1 MDSCLNRTPP
11 PPLYL
16 PAASATALHVTEPSC
31 EKSKGAAS
39 SSCRI
44 EQCLWQYTAPA
55 NVTVVACASRY
66 TKGKKVGCAQLETS
80 LVVCPTHWGVGVQH
94 ATKTIY
100 IPASK
105 TPDGTNHTASILG
118 LFKPVPATR
127 GNGKQRCS
135 NEEECRNRCTNA
147 YKKQVRVNRFALF
160 GFLTLVCLVASA
172 FAATQVYQWAYR
184 RPRERD
190 DHIGNQKTRDDC
202 SDSEDSLASSAETP
216 MGSETTLS
224 TRDPSQISLATASV
238 RIPEGS
244 ASLDPSQTPART
256 TSKVDMEKV
265 SLENPGYQ
273 RAASSRSGDIP
284 ASRRSSKASTIASLP
299 QMRDGK
305 LINAVGSCPFG
316 NRQVSDTDERG
327 SVKQNRGRRPSRDSD
342 GSNDRADHQI
352 VRPTDKADEGPR
364 ESEWSDVVSL
374 SDNIRGA
381 DSADHE
387 DEKRHAWGLF
397 GGHWRKGSGQ
407 RSLKGVLHTSQ
418 NRVAETAREVRDTS
432 VRFSRWVKHGSEE
445 TLRPAQQATDTTSE
459 TGSIRTTKGS
469 IRRAMHWTRGTID
482 AMRWGSGH
490 EDEPSTLPQATPAT
504 LPARKHER
512 TLSPVAESATASRRS

>member
-1 MDSCLNRTPP
+1 MGS
-11 PPLYL
+11 
-16 PAASATALHVTEPSC
+16 
-31 EKSKGAAS
+31 
-39 SSCRI
+39 
-44 EQCLWQYTAPA
+44 
-55 NVTVVACASRY
+55 
-66 TKGKKVGCAQLETS
+66 
-80 LVVCPTHWGVGVQH
+80 
-94 ATKTIY
+94 
-100 IPASK
+100 
-105 TPDGTNHTASILG
+105 GTN
-118 LFKPVPATR
+118 
-127 GNGKQRCS
+127 
-135 NEEECRNRCTNA
+135 
-147 YKKQVRVNRFALF
+147 
-160 GFLTLVCLVASA
+160 
-172 FAATQVYQWAYR
+172 
-184 RPRERD
+184 
-190 DHIGNQKTRDDC
+190 
-202 SDSEDSLASSAETP
+202 
-216 MGSETTLS
+216 LS
-224 TRDPSQISLATASV
+224 TRDSSQISLAASSD

-244 ASLDPSQTPART
+244 ASLDASQTPAR
-256 TSKVDMEKV
+256 SAPNVDKEKIG
-265 SLENPGYQ
+265 LEKPEYQ
-273 RAASSRSGDIP
+273 RAASSRSGDIS

-305 LINAVGSCPFG
+305 MINAVGSRPFG
-316 NRQVSDTDERG
+316 NRQISDNDERG

-352 VRPTDKADEGPR
+352 VRPTDKAVEGPS

-374 SDNIRGA
+374 SDNIQGA
-381 DSADHE
+381 DTADHE

-445 TLRPAQQATDTTSE
+445 TLRPAQEATDTISE

-490 EDEPSTLPQATPAT
+490 EDEPSTLPQAPTPAT